1 MMKKNITYFYDRVLT
16 IKGDLYNHIIK
27 YQISYNGKIIY
38 SKRLS
43 FLSED
48 DEYYNVD
55 DIENKIKDDIFNVFY
70 KWNY

>member
-1 MMKKNITYFYDRVLT
+1 MLKKNITYFYDRVLN
-16 IKGDLYNHIIK
+16 IKGDYYNHIIT

-48 DEYYNVD
+48 DVYYNLD

-70 KWNY
+70 NWSY

>member
-1 MMKKNITYFYDRVLT
+1 MLKKNITYFYDRVLN
-16 IKGDLYNHIIK
+16 IKGDYYNHIIT

-43 FLSED
+43 FLSVE

-55 DIENKIKDDIFNVFY
+55 DVEKIIKDDIFNVFY
-70 KWNY
+70 NLNY